1 MSRLSKSWLV
11 FVCGLAAS
19 ACASAEDVA
28 RDRASEE
35 FGCARDKVRLVWLG
49 YDGDATIFKV
59 NACGK
64 ETRYVC
70 DEGSETCASSSA
82 K

>member
-1 MSRLSKSWLV
+1 MNRISTYGLGLGCALV
-11 FVCGLAAS
+11 AAG
-19 ACASAEDVA
+19 CASAEDVA
-28 RDRASEE
+28 RDRAAEE
-35 FGCARDKVRLVWLG
+35 FACARDKVRLVWLG

-59 NACGK
+59 SACGK

-70 DEGSETCASSSA
+70 DESSGTCASSA